1 MPTTENTENTVV
13 SAASAPVS
21 APAGEATSKRNFAGG
36 DSRGGRRPRTGG
48 RDSRGDQA
56 KREFDQKVVEIKRVT
71 RVVAG
76 GKRMRFRALVV
87 IGDHKGK
94 VGMGL
99 RKGMDV
105 AEAVNKAVNAAK
117 KNMISVP
124 LENDTI
130 PHQIKMK
137 FKASRIILLPAAPG
151 TGIIAGGALRS
162 VLDLAGVKNILSK
175 MIGSSNNVNN
185 VRATIGALSKM
196 KSKTELKSRRA

>member
-1 MPTTENTENTVV
+1 MAKERRERSHREVV
-13 SAASAPVS
+13 
-21 APAGEATSKRNFAGG
+21 
-36 DSRGGRRPRTGG
+36 
-48 RDSRGDQA
+48 
-56 KREFDQKVVEIKRVT
+56 KREYEQKVVEIKRVT

-87 IGDHKGK
+87 IGDKKGK

-99 RKGMDV
+99 RKGTDV

-117 KNMISVP
+117 KNMITVP
-124 LENDTI
+124 LVKDTI

-137 FKASRIILLPAAPG
+137 YKSSRLILIPARPG

-175 MIGSSNNVNN
+175 MIGSSNKVNN
-185 VRATIGALSKM
+185 VKAVFEAFRKM
-196 KSKTELKSRRA
+196 KTREQIREALKRKA